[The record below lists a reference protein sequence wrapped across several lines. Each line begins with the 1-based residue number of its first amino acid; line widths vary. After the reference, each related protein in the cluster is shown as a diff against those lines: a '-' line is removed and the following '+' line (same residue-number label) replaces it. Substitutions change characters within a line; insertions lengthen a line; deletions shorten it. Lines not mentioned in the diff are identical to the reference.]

1 MSGNDPVELGFVA
14 SLNKPGGNLTGV
26 TTLGGV
32 LALKRLELVHEV
44 VPAATVIA
52 QLVNPANLTADTQ
65 TEELQ
70 IAARALGLQ
79 LHIVRASSD
88 RDIEAVFGSLARLR
102 AGALLIV
109 PDGFLISRSERLA
122 ALALRHAVPAFF
134 QNREFAVAGGLISY
148 GGSSADAWHLVG
160 AYTGRV
166 LKGEKPRDLPVAGPE
181 SRAGDQPQDRE
192 GARPRPCRQRCSP
205 APTR

>member
-1 MSGNDPVELGFVA
+1 MIRSSLGFVA
-14 SLNKPGGNLTGV
+14 SLNKPGGNLTAV

-88 RDIEAVFGSLARLR
+88 RDIEAVFDSLARLR

-109 PDGFLISRSERLA
+109 PDGRASGLPWGNSN
-122 ALALRHAVPAFF
+122 HPA
-134 QNREFAVAGGLISY
+134 
-148 GGSSADAWHLVG
+148 D
-160 AYTGRV
+160 
-166 LKGEKPRDLPVAGPE
+166 
-181 SRAGDQPQDRE
+181 
-192 GARPRPCRQRCSP
+192 
-205 APTR
+205 